1 MPNYRVTAYVNVG
14 EDNFLGYTARAPLA
28 EVDTFVVEAAD
39 VNFAANAMWAIG
51 NKEEGPDAEGKEYPR
66 DVRSLSVGD
75 LLAIHPT
82 DTDQG
87 KYFLAVASVGFT
99 DVPEPANPIVALAG
113 SKATSRPAVVNAT
126 AISDQELAESG
137 IGPDRLGELVAEAE
151 AGYDIGSISPR
162 PSRRLRDQL

>member
-14 EDNFLGYTARAPLA
+14 EDNFFGYTPRAPLA
-28 EVDTFVVEAAD
+28 EVDTFTIEAAD
-39 VNFAANAMWAIG
+39 VHFAANAMWAVG
-51 NKEEGPDAEGKEYPR
+51 NKEAGPDAAGKEYPH

-82 DTDQG
+82 DTDEG

-99 DVPEPANPIVALAG
+99 DVPEPTNPIVALAG
-113 SKATSRPAVVNAT
+113 SSATSRPAVVNAT
-126 AISDQELAESG
+126 MISAEELTESG
-137 IGPDRLGELVAEAE
+137 ISADKLGELVAEAE
-151 AGYDIGSISPR
+151 AGYDVGSISPR